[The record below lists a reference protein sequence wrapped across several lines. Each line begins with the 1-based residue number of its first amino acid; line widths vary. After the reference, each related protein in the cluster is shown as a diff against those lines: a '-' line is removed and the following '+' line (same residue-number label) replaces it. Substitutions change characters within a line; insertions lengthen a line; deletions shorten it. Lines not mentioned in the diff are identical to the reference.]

1 MVNIP
6 VTIVSIFV
14 IFNIITALVY
24 GMDKK
29 KAKNNEWRI
38 SESTLLSIAVLFP
51 WGSLIGMYAFRHKT
65 RKPKFKLVW
74 LIALFHFVLSVVLI
88 KIIFF

>member
-6 VTIVSIFV
+6 ISIVSAFV
-14 IFNIITALVY
+14 VLNIVTAIVY

-29 KAKNNEWRI
+29 KAKNEEWRI

-74 LIALFHFVLSVVLI
+74 LIALLHLILSVVLI